1 MTKVKNWMSRRL
13 TTTEARNPTSQF
25 GNHDPYPLERPE
37 TYATLLRVVATLTPD
52 RSLREDLVQEAVI
65 HLWQLYNRRPGQ
77 SPSWYFKSCQHHLLN
92 LLRKGRSIDSL
103 KHRKGRIRLPDPA
116 TDDFSESSSLYEL
129 LADSVSEESVFAQ
142 VSARDIFTSLCQWL
156 DPPDRRILDHLAD
169 GLSVREIA
177 SRLQVSH
184 TAVIKRQRKIASV
197 AVSLGLFPSSNALVG
212 RRRIPSRP
220 LPAKRAT
227 GEIG

>member
-37 TYATLLRVVATLTPD
+37 TYATLLRVVATLTSD

-65 HLWQLYNRRPGQ
+65 QLWQLYNKRPGQ

-116 TDDFSESSSLYEL
+116 ADDSSESSSLYAL
-129 LADSVSEESVFAQ
+129 LADSEESVFAQ